1 MGETNHPREHGG
13 PIVTTARDIMTK
25 DPIIVDRDKTARD
38 VAHLL
43 ATNGIGAVV
52 VCGSDDEMQGMVTD
66 RDLAVEVLGRD
77 RDPDTRIG
85 DILDGREVVTIGAD
99 DSLEEAI
106 DTMKNHAVRR
116 LPVIDGKKVIGMVS
130 QADLARQADEAT
142 VGRLLEAISC
152 ADDNTAQG

>member
-1 MGETNHPREHGG
+1 M
-13 PIVTTARDIMTK
+13 TTARDIMTK
-25 DPIIVDRDKTARD
+25 DPIIVDKDKTARD

-52 VCGSDDEMQGMVTD
+52 VCGEGDEMQGMVTD

-85 DILDGREVVTIGAD
+85 DILNGREVVTIGAD